1 MISISY
7 CYLYQTLRIWNG
19 FIVLVFCHYSFLG
32 FLRTFSFVFCFST
45 LLAFCIIWWCFLHFS
60 FHVLI
65 RSQKEEAL
73 HFRLAKCN
81 EVCQLEKVYCLKT
94 ASIKPRSE
102 SIILSTNKFDKEI
115 FYFFFIPL
123 GALKLFHHYLIIF
136 VYLFYPVCQIQPSFS
151 WMVVV
156 WSFTPVLLKDICSDA
171 KKKGKFL
178 VMILQILCSWIITKN
193 WKFDVLMGNWIQLR
207 RCTLCFYFFYNS
219 ILVDRKPFFSL
230 LMVSESIDHI
240 SLHFSRI

>member
-1 MISISY
+1 MKWLHS
-7 CYLYQTLRIWNG
+7 
-19 FIVLVFCHYSFLG
+19 FSFLSLFISWFPSNF
-32 FLRTFSFVFCFST
+32 FLCFCFST

-115 FYFFFIPL
+115 FYFFFVPL

-136 VYLFYPVCQIQPSFS
+136 VSLLSCLSNSTQLQLNGCCLKFHTCTIKRYLF
-151 WMVVV
+151 WRE
-156 WSFTPVLLKDICSDA
+156 
-171 KKKGKFL
+171 KKKENFL
-178 VMILQILCSWIITKN
+178 SWSCKYY
-193 WKFDVLMGNWIQLR
+193 VL
-207 RCTLCFYFFYNS
+207 
-219 ILVDRKPFFSL
+219 
-230 LMVSESIDHI
+230 E
-240 SLHFSRI
+240 

>member
-1 MISISY
+1 MKWLHSFNFLSLFISWFPS
-7 CYLYQTLRIWNG
+7 N
-19 FIVLVFCHYSFLG
+19 FFLC
-32 FLRTFSFVFCFST
+32 FCFST

-178 VMILQILCSWIITKN
+178 VMILQILCSGIITKN